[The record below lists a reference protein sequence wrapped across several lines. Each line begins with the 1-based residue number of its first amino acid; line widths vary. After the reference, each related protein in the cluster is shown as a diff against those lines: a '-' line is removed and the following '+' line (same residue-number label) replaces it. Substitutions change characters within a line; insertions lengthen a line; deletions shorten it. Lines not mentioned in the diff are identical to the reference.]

1 MKKILFILILL
12 TAACATMRGQTTEQ
26 ARVLMQQGQELNEK
40 GDLAAAAQAW
50 ERALPMVEKY
60 GADYESLLAGLGMLY
75 DAMGDKTNL
84 NRIMVLQN
92 DHNKHELSKPCDEPK
107 CMLERAQYYE
117 YTGDNDHARE
127 CYLKALAMPLDDKT
141 TATVHEAYAK
151 FLANMNDYV
160 AATEYARSAANA
172 LKRAE
177 GESEAYI
184 QMMYRAAINAGLADD
199 YRQAADCYLAC
210 IDFFGRYDSRGARKN
225 LAQCRTGLAMAY
237 MGLED
242 YEKAKDCYRQVI
254 DYYQATDTSDN
265 RYPMAIL
272 NLAKAEKYNKDYD
285 ASIEHHR
292 QAIQL
297 MEQRGMNDKLSD
309 AYSSLQLCY
318 ASAGRPMPEMDYTA
332 PDQARTAT
340 LTRIIN
346 DSKANLEI
354 TRNHLGQRT
363 YARELA
369 QIAGSYAMLGE
380 YAQAVDYYRQYIS
393 AVRDAIRDE
402 FRTQSEA
409 QRMITWQD
417 EAATIHE
424 LHELMTQ
431 LPVGQ
436 DALMEQLA
444 GIVYDAALLS
454 KGILLNSSIEF
465 EKVLA
470 AKGDGKLKD
479 IYRQARD
486 NAERI
491 AQLRQGGNDNLNQ
504 ILALSRQNETLL
516 QQLYRGC
523 AELADFT
530 DYISH
535 DWHDVQHALGKQ
547 DVAIE
552 FVAINTSIF
561 DNENYIVALVI
572 TADMAMPTVRLVCSQ
587 AIASA
592 MEAHE
597 GLFDLDG
604 NLVWGEL
611 TPYLAGKRRI
621 FFSADGAFN
630 RIAIEYLRYDGKP
643 LSEQFD
649 VFRLSSTK
657 ELCYKRHNAPVERVT
672 LMGDIDYN
680 ESDDPSDRLDSPF
693 LESARGNRGLSD
705 LASTRQ
711 ELNDI
716 QTVLQQ
722 SVGKIDK
729 LTGTMATRNAF
740 LSLNDTRV
748 NVLHIATHGLFNNQQ
763 GASDAQSMDNCF
775 LALSGANISDDGFIS
790 AAEVARMNL
799 RQCDLAVLSAC
810 ESALGKLGGDGVFGL
825 QRGFKNA
832 GVHSLLMSLNN
843 VDDAS
848 TALLMANFYR
858 LMMSGKCTKR
868 QALVQ
873 AQQLLRRQGYTD
885 ARHWASFILLDALD

>member
-26 ARVLMQQGQELNEK
+26 AQVLMQQGKELNEK
-40 GDLAAAAQAW
+40 GDLAAAAEAW
-50 ERALPMVEKY
+50 EQALPMVEKY
-60 GADYESLLAGLGMLY
+60 GADYESLLAGLGDIYGKL
-75 DAMGDKTNL
+75 GDKANL
-84 NRIMVLQN
+84 NRIMVLQD

-117 YTGDNDHARE
+117 YTGNNDHARE
-127 CYLKALAMPLDDKT
+127 CYLKVLAMPLDDKT

-151 FLANMNDYV
+151 FLKSMNDYV
-160 AATEYARSAANA
+160 GATEYALSAANA
-172 LKRAE
+172 LKRAQ

-184 QMMYRAAINAGLADD
+184 QMMYSAAINAGLADD
-199 YRQAADCYLAC
+199 YRQAADCYQAC
-210 IDFFGRYDSRGARKN
+210 IDFFSGYDTRGARKN
-225 LAQCRTGLAMAY
+225 LAQCRTGLAMAC

-242 YEKAKDCYRQVI
+242 YERAKTCYRQVI
-254 DYYQATDTSDN
+254 DYYQTTDTSDN
-265 RYPMAIL
+265 KYPMAIL

-285 ASIEHHR
+285 ASIEHHQ
-292 QAIQL
+292 QAIQM

-309 AYSSLQLCY
+309 AYSSLQFCY
-318 ASAGRPMPEMDYTA
+318 AAAGRPMPEMDYTA
-332 PDQARTAT
+332 PDRARTAT

-354 TRNHLGQRT
+354 TRNHLGQRI

-369 QIAGSYAMLGE
+369 NIAGSYAMLGE
-380 YAQAVDYYRQYIS
+380 YAQAVDYYKQYIS

-409 QRMITWQD
+409 QRMATWHD

-436 DALMEQLA
+436 EALMEQLA
-444 GIVYDAALLS
+444 GIAYDAALLS

-465 EKVLA
+465 DKVLDSQ
-470 AKGDGKLKD
+470 GDDKLKD
-479 IYRQARD
+479 MYRQARD
-486 NAERI
+486 KAAQI
-491 AQLRQGGNDNLNQ
+491 AQLRQGGNGNLDQ
-504 ILALSRQNETLL
+504 VIALTQQNEALL
-516 QQLYRGC
+516 QELYRSC
-523 AELADFT
+523 AELRDYT
-530 DYISH
+530 EYISH

-552 FVAINTSIF
+552 FVAINTSIL
-561 DNENYIVALVI
+561 DNENYIIALVL

-604 NLVWGEL
+604 DLVWGEL
-611 TPYLAGKRRI
+611 TPYLTGKSRI

-643 LSEQFD
+643 LSEQFE

-657 ELCYKRHNAPVERVT
+657 ELCYQHHDVPVERVT

-693 LESARGNRGLSD
+693 LESARGNRGLAD
-705 LASTRQ
+705 LMATRQ

-716 QTVLQQ
+716 QAVLLQC
-722 SVGKIDK
+722 VGKIDK

-740 LSLNDTRV
+740 LRLDGARV
-748 NVLHIATHGLFNNQQ
+748 NILHIATHGLFNDQQ
-763 GASDAQSMDNCF
+763 GASDAQSMGNCF

-832 GVHSLLMSLNN
+832 GVHSMLMSLNN

-848 TALLMANFYR
+848 TAQLMAGFYH

-873 AQQLLRRQGYTD
+873 AQQLLRQQGYTD